1 MKRSLKQRGLW
12 GVGSAVLAMGL
23 LLIGTS
29 AQAETVGQ
37 QKLLAKR
44 AAQVDAYRKLTETI
58 MGLQISSNTYVR
70 DFVAESD
77 EIRTGFDHF
86 IKGLKVVG
94 PPRYFDDGTCEVD
107 VQVTLEQVMV
117 ALETLTRTGPWGDR
131 YVIREMVK
139 YNRKKIF
146 TATGTG
152 LPRDEPEMMTEAV
165 PQELPARNPTAG
177 IPGWENVTPRGRL
190 MAERAAKVEAYRNLA
205 ETVMGLRIS
214 SNTYV
219 RDFVAESD
227 EIRTSLNTFLQG
239 ARQVGPPRY
248 MPDGIVEVDVEVT
261 IQDVIKHLHT
271 LQQRWVTEGR
281 YFRVTEFRNT
291 TFETIIGYY
300 PKKVIAGTGNG
311 TVPQKYMLPGGR
323 ASIAVPAATPTW
335 AGLVIQATG
344 VGVPGE
350 GQVGTEGRLMAER
363 AAKVEAM
370 RNLTEKVYGVQ
381 IDSRTTVRD
390 FVTEDDTIQARVK
403 QTLAGAEQVGEPR
416 VLPDGS
422 VEVTV
427 QMPMEVIYVIYQEYR
442 QM

>member
-1 MKRSLKQRGLW
+1 MNMRAGKIKMMGWMAGVVAIGL
-12 GVGSAVLAMGL
+12 LAMGGPSYA
-23 LLIGTS
+23 IT
-29 AQAETVGQ
+29 AGQ

-86 IKGLKVVG
+86 IKGLKIIG
-94 PPRYFDDGTCEVD
+94 EPRYFDDGTCEVD

-117 ALETLTRTGPWGDR
+117 ALETLITTGPFGDK
-131 YVIREMVK
+131 YVIRDMVT

-152 LPRDEPEMMTEAV
+152 VPREEPEIAPE
-165 PQELPARNPTAG
+165 PQALPARTPTAG
-177 IPGWENVTPRGRL
+177 IPGWEDVTPRGRL
-190 MAERAAKVEAYRNLA
+190 MAERAAKVDGYRNLA
-205 ETVMGLRIS
+205 ETVNGLRIS

-239 ARQVGPPRY
+239 ARQVGPTRY
-248 MPDGIVEVDVEVT
+248 LPDGIAEVEVQIT
-261 IQDVIKHLHT
+261 IQEVIKHLQT

-291 TFETIIGYY
+291 TFETIVGYY
-300 PKKVIAGTGNG
+300 PKKVISAVGNG
-311 TVPQKYMLPGGR
+311 TVPEKYMTHSPTPHHSSMPVDVTPGW
-323 ASIAVPAATPTW
+323 ASQV
-335 AGLVIQATG
+335 VQATG
-344 VGVPGE
+344 TGVPRE
-350 GQVGTEGRLMAER
+350 GQSGAEARLMAER

-370 RNLTEKVYGVQ
+370 RNLVEKVYGVQ

-390 FVTEDDTIQARVK
+390 FVAEDDSISARVK

-416 VLPDGS
+416 YLPDGS

-427 QMPMEVIYVIYQEYR
+427 QIAMDQIYVIYREYQTR
-442 QM
+442 